1 MMFNKEEYK
10 NVVNIPYAVILASCV
25 LILITTGVSDEN
37 AVKGLIGGY
46 LGLALGVLFLIILN
60 MPPTNWL
67 DLFPFIM
74 ILGSIGLMVYYLYA
88 YFDRISRGE
97 VAGYYNSFSVL
108 STIFFAAQFIILFN
122 ALKDSETNG
131 KLLTDK
137 TFSILALF
145 GVINYLIIITIGI
158 VLHFYSTQG

>member
-25 LILITTGVSDEN
+25 LILITTGVADEN
-37 AVKGLIGGY
+37 ALKGLIGGY

-74 ILGSIGLMVYYLYA
+74 ILGSI
-88 YFDRISRGE
+88 
-97 VAGYYNSFSVL
+97 
-108 STIFFAAQFIILFN
+108 
-122 ALKDSETNG
+122 
-131 KLLTDK
+131 
-137 TFSILALF
+137 
-145 GVINYLIIITIGI
+145 
-158 VLHFYSTQG
+158 

>member
-1 MMFNKEEYK
+1 
-10 NVVNIPYAVILASCV
+10 
-25 LILITTGVSDEN
+25 
-37 AVKGLIGGY
+37 
-46 LGLALGVLFLIILN
+46 
-60 MPPTNWL
+60 
-67 DLFPFIM
+67 
-74 ILGSIGLMVYYLYA
+74 MVYYLYA